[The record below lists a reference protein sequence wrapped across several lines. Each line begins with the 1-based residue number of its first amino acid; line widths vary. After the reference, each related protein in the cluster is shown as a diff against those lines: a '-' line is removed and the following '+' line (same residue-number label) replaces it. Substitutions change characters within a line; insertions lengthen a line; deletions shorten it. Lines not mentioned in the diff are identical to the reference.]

1 MTRAVALLLTVLTGF
16 SGLAYQVAWQKYLA
30 TLLGSHSEATAAVL
44 AIFLGGLAAGYS
56 VFGATTARVVARARA
71 RGEAPRLLF
80 LYGLV
85 ESGIGA
91 WVMLFPTL
99 FGLAQAVSFRFPAHG
114 SQIAGFAF
122 DVFLTILLL
131 GPPTVLMGGT
141 IPVLTQALAEDLED
155 ATRVH
160 AWIYAFNTLGAFA
173 GALAGGFVL
182 VPRLGL
188 DGVLYTMGLVNLF
201 AGTTFVLL
209 QRGAGRAAAAQ
220 ETPSGVDEAGRA
232 GSSFA
237 LYAVVALLAGFA
249 MMALQTVLNRAG
261 GMAFGASH
269 FTFAMVV
276 AVFVLCIALGS
287 FAVSALSRIPPLL
300 IVASQWTLVGILALL
315 YLRMD
320 AAPYY
325 AHVLRSVFRDDDFA
339 FPFYYGAAFLAI
351 LALLGLP
358 IGLSGAL
365 LPLLFHQL
373 RRELGDLGAVAGR
386 LYSWNTV
393 GSLLGALLG
402 GYALLI
408 WLDLH
413 QVYAIGLGALAV
425 GAGLLTWRL
434 LAVPAWLPA
443 ALTAAALAGIAWL
456 PPWNPDWIASG
467 SFRVRKP
474 TPMTLAGPGPF
485 VAAFNGS
492 FRTVFHTDDP
502 ASTVTVRES
511 YLPNGQ
517 ASRSIITNGKP
528 DGNLQGDYPTMALA
542 ALLPALLSESPE
554 RSFVIGFGTGVSAGE
569 LAALDE
575 SREVIVAEISQGVVD
590 AAPLF
595 DFGNHGASR
604 HPKVRIVRSDAYRAL
619 QRSEGRFG
627 VIVSEPSN
635 PWVVGVEMLFSREF
649 LEVARERLAPGGVYA
664 QWIHTYELDRET
676 VELVMRTYAEVFD
689 HVSVWFT
696 MGADLVLLGFDAPEL
711 ALDVDRL
718 ARRVERADFAAG
730 LARAGIG
737 SLDALLAHEV
747 LPLGTVHAAGLEGP
761 IHTLRHPI
769 LSHHA
774 ARAFF
779 RGQQAELPRLA
790 TRAAAEVGRE
800 HSLLRRRLGAAA
812 DRPPEPVLETV
823 GVETCRL
830 GLVVECATILGRWQR
845 DYPDSPGRLELLEQA
860 RSLSPELAAA
870 LEPERLANLASLVR
884 PGQPFQSASGDFA
897 TAANE
902 AVALFS
908 SQYHHAL
915 PFDRRVLAE
924 EWRRCEA
931 RRRPLDPCLAG
942 RAATERA
949 LGPLEAPV
957 RAARGG

>member
-56 VFGATTARVVARARA
+56 VFGATTARFVARARA
-71 RGEAPRLLF
+71 RGEAPRLLR
-80 LYGLV
+80 LYGMV

-91 WVMLFPTL
+91 WAMLFPLL
-99 FGLAQAVSFRFPAHG
+99 FGVAQAVSFRFPAGELH
-114 SQIAGFAF
+114 IAGFAF

-141 IPVLTQALAEDLED
+141 IPILTQALAQDLDD

-160 AWIYAFNTLGAFA
+160 AWIYAFNTVGAFA

-188 DGVLYTMGLVNLF
+188 DGVLYSMGVVNLF

-209 QRGAGRAAAAQ
+209 QRRAGAAGAALPEPPAVTAGARAGR
-220 ETPSGVDEAGRA
+220 
-232 GSSFA
+232 SFV
-237 LYAVVALLAGFA
+237 LYATVALLAGFA
-249 MMALQTVLNRAG
+249 MMAVQTVLNRVG

-287 FAVSALSRIPPLL
+287 FVVSALPRIPPLL
-300 IVASQWTLVGILALL
+300 IVTSQWALVGLLALL
-315 YLRMD
+315 YLRID

-325 AHVLRSVFRDDDFA
+325 AHLLRSVFRDQDLG
-339 FPFYYGAAFLAI
+339 FPFYYGAAFLGI
-351 LALLGLP
+351 LALLALP

-373 RRELGDLGAVAGR
+373 RREVGDLGAVAGR

-413 QVYAIGLGALAV
+413 HVYAIALGALAI

-434 LAVPAWLPA
+434 LAVPGWLPP
-443 ALTAAALAGIAWL
+443 ALTVAALAGIAWL
-456 PPWNPDWIASG
+456 PPWKPDWLASG
-467 SFRVRKP
+467 SFRARE
-474 TPMTLAGPGPF
+474 PMEVTRAGPGPF
-485 VAAFNGS
+485 FAAFHGS
-492 FRTVFHTDDP
+492 FDTVFHDDDP
-502 ASTVTVRES
+502 ATTVTVRET
-511 YLPNGQ
+511 YLPGGQ

-542 ALLPALLSESPE
+542 ALLPAMMAESAE
-554 RSFVIGFGTGVSAGE
+554 RSFVIGYGTGVTVGE

-575 SREVIVAEISQGVVD
+575 SREVIVAEISQGVID

-595 DFGNHGASR
+595 DFGNQGASR
-604 HPKVRIVRSDAYRAL
+604 HPDVRIVRSDAYRAL
-619 QRSEGRFG
+619 LRSEGRFG

-649 LEVARERLAPGGVYA
+649 LEAARGRLAPGGVYA
-664 QWIHTYELDRET
+664 QWMHTYEMDRET
-676 VELVMRTYAEVFD
+676 VEIVMRTYAEVFD

-696 MGADLVLLGFDAPEL
+696 MGADLLLLGFDSPEL
-711 ALDVDRL
+711 ALDVERL
-718 ARRVERADFAAG
+718 GRRAARADFAAG
-730 LARAGIG
+730 LRRARIA

-747 LPLGTVHAAGLEGP
+747 LPLGTLHAAGLEGP

-779 RGQQAELPRLA
+779 LGEQAELPRLA
-790 TRAAAEVGRE
+790 TRAAAEVGRRN
-800 HSLLRRRLGAAA
+800 SLVRRRLGAEA
-812 DRPPEPVLETV
+812 DAPPEAFLETA

-830 GLVVECATILGRWQR
+830 AIAVECATIMGRWQR
-845 DYPDSPGRLELLEQA
+845 ERPDSPRRLELLEQA
-860 RSLSPELAAA
+860 RSLAPVLATA
-870 LEPERLANLASLVR
+870 LEPTRLANLAALAR
-884 PGQPFQSASGDFA
+884 PGQAFQGSSEDLAVVAQEAAALFA
-897 TAANE
+897 TH
-902 AVALFS
+902 
-908 SQYHHAL
+908 YHHAF

-924 EWRRCEA
+924 QWRRCEA
-931 RRRPLDPCLAG
+931 RRRPMDPCFDG
-942 RAATERA
+942 RTATERA
-949 LGPLEAPV
+949 LGPLDGPSP
-957 RAARGG
+957 ARGG